1 MARRGT
7 RYRRPSTGFRRQ
19 TSRGYSGGW
28 CNTSNYVLVI
38 AEKPKAARKIV
49 EALSDRAVRC
59 KSPRGAGY
67 WVLRFDGETYVVA
80 SAVGHLFGL
89 YTRKRGFPVFEYEW
103 RPLWEIDSSASYT
116 KPYYVTLEALSRK
129 AKLYINACD
138 YDIEG
143 SVIGYLVI
151 KWFGD
156 TGRARRV
163 RFSSLTPPEL
173 RRAFRRPGP
182 LDVEMVEAGLARHE
196 LDWLWGV
203 NISRALMDAVRLA
216 TGRRVTLSAG
226 RVQSPTLA
234 EAVRRDI
241 ERGTFVPLPYFRVSV
256 KLLYDGREIGLES
269 LIFTEKRKA
278 LQWVQGARKEG
289 YARVVEVDSKALRI
303 PPPYPFNLPDLQS
316 EAARHFGYSPLYT
329 QKVAE
334 ELYLDGLI
342 SYPRTNSQRIPPSLD
357 IGSILQGLRK
367 DKVYSNLIDALL
379 DMTKGNPRPR
389 NGPKDDP
396 AHPAIHPTGILPKEP
411 LSGPKAKIYDLVVK
425 RFLASMAVEATMTV
439 QTVTF
444 SLANTSLRATGKSI
458 VQKGWLVIYQPY
470 ASLKETMLPVLR
482 KGEAVKIKS
491 IRLSTSYTRPPPVYS
506 KIKLVK
512 WMETNGIGT
521 EATRARIVELLFSRG
536 YLVQSRSG
544 IVVSDLGYAVID
556 ILEKYFS
563 DIVSVEL
570 TRKFEQSLQD
580 IQYGR
585 RRRVDVVNEAKE
597 ILAAR
602 LNAFKKHHMSE
613 AGLLLAEAL
622 GLRTPLSR
630 CVVCGRRAEDGKL
643 CHLHMSAL
651 KNIVKAYSEWRS
663 RLGSI
668 SVSEYIRKLGALKGL
683 GRFVKDVLA
692 KAPELIVEE
701 LSSYEP
707 SEES

>member
-1 MARRGT
+1 MAGRGT
-7 RYRRPSTGFRRQ
+7 RYRRSSTRFRRQ
-19 TSRGYSGGW
+19 TSRSYSGAW
-28 CNTSNYVLVI
+28 CNPSDYVLVV

-49 EALSDRAVRC
+49 EALSDRAARC
-59 KSPRGAGY
+59 KLPRGAVY

-116 KPYYVTLEALSRK
+116 KPYYATLEVLSRK

-156 TGRARRV
+156 TSRARRV

-173 RRAFRRPGP
+173 RRAFRRQGP
-182 LDVEMVEAGLARHE
+182 LDIEMVEAGLARHE
-196 LDWLWGV
+196 LDWLWGI
-203 NISRALMDAVRLA
+203 NISRALMEAVRLA

-234 EAVRRDI
+234 EAARRDI
-241 ERGTFVPLPYFRVSV
+241 ERGTFVPLPYFRVAV
-256 KLLYDGREIGLES
+256 KLLYDGHEITVES
-269 LIFTEKRKA
+269 LSFTEKRKA
-278 LQWVQGARKEG
+278 LRWVQEARREG
-289 YARVVEVDSKALRI
+289 YARVVEVVGKTLHV

-329 QKVAE
+329 QKIAE
-334 ELYLDGLI
+334 DLYLDGLI

-357 IGSILQGLRK
+357 IDSILQGLRK
-367 DKVYSNLIDALL
+367 DWVYSNLIEALL
-379 DMTKGNPRPR
+379 DMTKGKPRPR

-396 AHPAIHPTGILPKEP
+396 AHPAIHPTGVLPKEP
-411 LSGPKAKIYDLVVK
+411 LSGPRAKIYDLIVK
-425 RFLASMAVEATMTV
+425 RFLASMAIEAVMVV

-444 SLANTSLRATGKSI
+444 SLANTSLRASGKSI
-458 VQKGWLVIYQPY
+458 IQKGWLSIYEPY
-470 ASLKETMLPVLR
+470 ASLKETALPPLR
-482 KGEAVKIKS
+482 KGEVVKIKS
-491 IRLSTSYTRPPPVYS
+491 IRLGTLYTRPPPAYS

-544 IVVSDLGYAVID
+544 IIVSDLGYAVID

-580 IQYGR
+580 IRYGK
-585 RRRVDVVNEAKE
+585 RRRVDVVNEAKK
-597 ILAAR
+597 ILAER
-602 LNAFKKHHMSE
+602 LNTFKKHYMNE

-622 GLRTPLSR
+622 SLRTPPSR
-630 CVVCGRRAEDGKL
+630 CAVCGRRAEDGKL

-651 KNIVKAYSEWRS
+651 KNIVEAYSEWYA
-663 RLGSI
+663 RLGPI
-668 SVSEYIRKLGALKGL
+668 SVSEYIRKLSAMKGV
-683 GRFVKDVLA
+683 GRFAKDILT
-692 KAPELIVEE
+692 KAPEFIVDK
-701 LSSYEP
+701 LSSHEP
-707 SEES
+707 G